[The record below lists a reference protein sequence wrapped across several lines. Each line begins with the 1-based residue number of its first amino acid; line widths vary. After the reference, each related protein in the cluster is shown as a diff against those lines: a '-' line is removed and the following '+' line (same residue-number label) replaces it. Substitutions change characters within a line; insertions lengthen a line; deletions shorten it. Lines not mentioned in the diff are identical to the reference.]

1 MLNNVHGLLFTQ
13 SNIYNLRELTEPR
26 CLSSIPFGG
35 RFRMIDFMLSNLVN
49 AGVSDVGV
57 LLLAKYKSLLDHL
70 GSGKDWDLARHSGG
84 LHLLPPYSLSNGENP
99 RVFRGHMD
107 TLSEIMPYLQDIR
120 QEYVLIADG
129 DIALNLD
136 LEDVFQQHMDNHAD
150 MTLVCSPR
158 YTGDPPATVY
168 FQVGDDQTITDVIQ
182 CPSQPAGVE
191 YLNIFLLSKELLLR
205 LVSECA
211 THRLYS
217 FRNDLLPKLH
227 HHLKLSAYAY
237 DGFVTRCTSVAS
249 YYDSSMALLQPEVRR
264 DLFCPERP
272 IRTRDRNE
280 PSSYYAPGSVCRNSL
295 VADGCII
302 EGTVENSI
310 IFHNAR
316 VGKGAVIRDSIL
328 FQNTVI
334 GTDAQLRYVIT
345 DKDVTIGAGAVLNGA
360 AHHPFVLAKGSTV

>member
-13 SNIYNLRELTEPR
+13 NNIYHLRELTEPR

-57 LLLAKYKSLLDHL
+57 LLQAKYKSLLDHL

-84 LHLLPPYSLSNGENP
+84 LHLLPPYSLTNGENP
-99 RVFRGHMD
+99 RMFRGHMD
-107 TLSEIMPYLQDIR
+107 TLSDILPYLREIR

-136 LEDVFQQHMDNHAD
+136 LEDVYQQHVENHAD

-168 FQVGDDQTITDVIQ
+168 FKVGDDQTITDVIQ
-182 CPSQPAGVE
+182 CPSQPTGVE

-264 DLFCPERP
+264 DLFGLERP
-272 IRTRDRNE
+272 IRTRERNE

-310 IFHNAR
+310 IFHNVR

-360 AHHPFVLAKGSTV
+360 THHPFVLAKGSTV

>member
-13 SNIYNLRELTEPR
+13 NNIYHLRELTEPR

-57 LLLAKYKSLLDHL
+57 LLQAKYKSLLDHL

-84 LHLLPPYSLSNGENP
+84 LHLLPPYSLTNGENP
-99 RVFRGHMD
+99 RMFRGHMD
-107 TLSEIMPYLQDIR
+107 TLSDILPYLREIR

-158 YTGDPPATVY
+158 YTGDPAASVY
-168 FQVGDDQTITDVIQ
+168 FKVGDDQTITDVIQ
-182 CPSQPAGVE
+182 CPSQPTGVE
-191 YLNIFLLSKELLLR
+191 YLNIFLLSKELLLC
-205 LVSECA
+205 LVTDCA

-264 DLFCPERP
+264 DLFGLERP
-272 IRTRDRNE
+272 IRTRERNE

-310 IFHNAR
+310 IFHNVR

-334 GTDAQLRYVIT
+334 GTDAQLRCVIT
-345 DKDVTIGAGAVLNGA
+345 DKDVTVGAGAVLNGA

>member
-191 YLNIFLLSKELLLR
+191 YLNIFLLSKELLR
-205 LVSECA
+205 SNA
-211 THRLYS
+211 
-217 FRNDLLPKLH
+217 
-227 HHLKLSAYAY
+227 
-237 DGFVTRCTSVAS
+237 
-249 YYDSSMALLQPEVRR
+249 RR
-264 DLFCPERP
+264 DPGGAYHRP
-272 IRTRDRNE
+272 QSYRPNLRGSLGY
-280 PSSYYAPGSVCRNSL
+280 PSGSH
-295 VADGCII
+295 G
-302 EGTVENSI
+302 G
-310 IFHNAR
+310 
-316 VGKGAVIRDSIL
+316 
-328 FQNTVI
+328 
-334 GTDAQLRYVIT
+334 
-345 DKDVTIGAGAVLNGA
+345 
-360 AHHPFVLAKGSTV
+360 

>member
-84 LHLLPPYSLSNGENP
+84 LHLLPPYSLTNGENP
-99 RVFRGHMD
+99 RMFRGHMD
-107 TLSEIMPYLQDIR
+107 TLSDILPYLREIR

-158 YTGDPPATVY
+158 YTGDPAASVY
-168 FQVGDDQTITDVIQ
+168 FKVGDDQTITDVIQ
-182 CPSQPAGVE
+182 CPSQPTGVE

-205 LVSECA
+205 LVTGCA

-217 FRNDLLPKLH
+217 FRNDLHIQQFRKH
-227 HHLKLSAYAY
+227 
-237 DGFVTRCTSVAS
+237 D
-249 YYDSSMALLQPEVRR
+249 DLL
-264 DLFCPERP
+264 
-272 IRTRDRNE
+272 
-280 PSSYYAPGSVCRNSL
+280 Y
-295 VADGCII
+295 
-302 EGTVENSI
+302 
-310 IFHNAR
+310 
-316 VGKGAVIRDSIL
+316 
-328 FQNTVI
+328 
-334 GTDAQLRYVIT
+334 
-345 DKDVTIGAGAVLNGA
+345 
-360 AHHPFVLAKGSTV
+360 

>member
-1 MLNNVHGLLFTQ
+1 
-13 SNIYNLRELTEPR
+13 
-26 CLSSIPFGG
+26 
-35 RFRMIDFMLSNLVN
+35 
-49 AGVSDVGV
+49 
-57 LLLAKYKSLLDHL
+57 
-70 GSGKDWDLARHSGG
+70 
-84 LHLLPPYSLSNGENP
+84 
-99 RVFRGHMD
+99 MD

-129 DIALNLD
+129 NIALNLD

-168 FQVGDDQTITDVIQ
+168 FQVGDDQPVTDVIQ
-182 CPSQPAGVE
+182 CPSQPTGVE

-205 LVSECA
+205 LVTDCA

-264 DLFCPERP
+264 DLFCLERP
-272 IRTRDRNE
+272 IRTRERNE

-310 IFHNAR
+310 IFHKHPRRQGRRHSGLYPVPEHRHRHRCPAALR
-316 VGKGAVIRDSIL
+316 HHRQGRDHRRWRCFKRRRPSPLCPGQGQHRLTPIHLIL
-328 FQNTVI
+328 RKAGVSMKLFFAASEVAPFIKT
-334 GTDAQLRYVIT
+334 GGLA
-345 DKDVTIGAGAVLNGA
+345 DVAGAPSQRLG
-360 AHHPFVLAKGSTV
+360 